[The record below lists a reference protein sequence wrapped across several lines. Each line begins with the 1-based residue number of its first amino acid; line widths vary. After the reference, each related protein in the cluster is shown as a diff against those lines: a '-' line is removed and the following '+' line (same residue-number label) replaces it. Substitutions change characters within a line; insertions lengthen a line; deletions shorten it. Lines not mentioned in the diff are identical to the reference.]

1 MPIIEKKNALNF
13 KKKLL
18 LFFCREQILN
28 VLSLYIL
35 NDLHTAFN
43 NIHLH
48 NFFIYSRFPQSS
60 SQVILTQIILTWY
73 DLSFTNE
80 LAVLRGVL
88 FTSVLGSW
96 VICCHHLLEG
106 ELQVLMFGDLIIR
119 LLYCY

>member
-1 MPIIEKKNALNF
+1 MTYTQL
-13 KKKLL
+13 
-18 LFFCREQILN
+18 
-28 VLSLYIL
+28 
-35 NDLHTAFN
+35 FN

-48 NFFIYSRFPQSS
+48 NFFIYSKFPQSS
-60 SQVILTQIILTWY
+60 SQVILSQIILTWY
-73 DLSFTNE
+73 PLSFTDE

-96 VICCHHLLEG
+96 DICCHHLLEG